1 MKIRILSIMLI
12 LALALTGC
20 AAEAPAAEAPAV
32 EEPAAEQPA
41 ESTVSESPFEWGT
54 GEETDEE
61 QEQPSYPKLALDYDG
76 AGREYVFTADTL
88 DGQTIDSAELF
99 AGAKVTM
106 LNIWG
111 TYCYPCLMEMP
122 DLGRI
127 ADDYADADFQ
137 IVGLICDVDSPD
149 SDTGSTAKEQIAETG
164 ADYTHLLATT
174 EVIKNV
180 MFDVYAVPTTLF
192 LDSEGKLLCSAV
204 VGSNSYDTWAA
215 AIDELLAK

>member
-20 AAEAPAAEAPAV
+20 AAEAPAV
-32 EEPAAEQPA
+32 EEPVVEQPA
-41 ESTVSESPFEWGT
+41 EETVSESSFEWGT
-54 GEETDEE
+54 EEEAQEE
-61 QEQPSYPKLALDYDG
+61 QEQPSYPNLTLDYNG
-76 AGREYVFTADTL
+76 AGREYVFTANTL

-122 DLGRI
+122 DLGQI
-127 ADDYADADFQ
+127 AKDYADADFQ

-149 SDTGSTAKEQIAETG
+149 SDTGATAKEQIAETG

-204 VGSNSYDTWAA
+204 VGSNAYGTWAA

>member
-1 MKIRILSIMLI
+1 MKMRILSIMLI

-20 AAEAPAAEAPAV
+20 AAEAPAV
-32 EEPAAEQPA
+32 EEPVVEQPA
-41 ESTVSESPFEWGT
+41 EETVSESSFEWGT
-54 GEETDEE
+54 GEETEEE
-61 QEQPSYPKLALDYDG
+61 QEQPSYPKLALDYNG
-76 AGREYVFTADTL
+76 AGKEYVFTANTF

-122 DLGRI
+122 DLGQI
-127 ADDYADADFQ
+127 AKDYADADFQ

-149 SDTGSTAKEQIAETG
+149 SDTGATAKEQIAETG
-164 ADYTHLLATT
+164 ADYTHLLATP

>member
-20 AAEAPAAEAPAV
+20 AAEAPAV
-32 EEPAAEQPA
+32 EEPVVEQPA
-41 ESTVSESPFEWGT
+41 EETVSESSFEWGT
-54 GEETDEE
+54 GEETEEE
-61 QEQPSYPKLALDYDG
+61 QEQDSYPKLALDYDG
-76 AGREYVFTADTL
+76 AGREYVFTANTF

-122 DLGRI
+122 DLGQI
-127 ADDYADADFQ
+127 AKDYADADFQ
-137 IVGLICDVDSPD
+137 IVGLICDVDDPNSE
-149 SDTGSTAKEQIAETG
+149 TGSTASAQIAETG
-164 ADYTHLLATT
+164 ADYTHLLATP

>member
-1 MKIRILSIMLI
+1 MKMRILSIMLI

-20 AAEAPAAEAPAV
+20 AAQ
-32 EEPAAEQPA
+32 EPAAEEPVIEPA
-41 ESTVSESPFEWGT
+41 AEETVSESSFEWGT
-54 GEETDEE
+54 EEEAEDE
-61 QEQPSYPKLALDYDG
+61 QEQPSYPRLALDYDG
-76 AGREYVFTADTL
+76 AGKEYAFTAETL

-122 DLGRI
+122 DLGKI
-127 ADDYADADFQ
+127 AKDYADADFQ
-137 IVGLICDVDSPD
+137 IVGLICDVNDPESE
-149 SDTGSTAKEQIAETG
+149 TGATAREQIAETG
-164 ADYTHLLATT
+164 AEYTHMLATT
-174 EVIKNV
+174 EVIQNV

-204 VGSNSYDTWAA
+204 VGSNAYDTWAG

>member
-1 MKIRILSIMLI
+1 MKMRILSIMLI

-20 AAEAPAAEAPAV
+20 AAEAPAV
-32 EEPAAEQPA
+32 EEPVEQPA
-41 ESTVSESPFEWGT
+41 EETVAAEA
-54 GEETDEE
+54 TDEE
-61 QEQPSYPKLALDYDG
+61 AEAVQEEPSYPKLALDYNG
-76 AGREYVFTADTL
+76 AGREYAFTAETL

-137 IVGLICDVDSPD
+137 IVGLICDVDDPNSE
-149 SDTGSTAKEQIAETG
+149 TGSTANAQIAETG

-192 LDSEGKLLCSAV
+192 LDSQGKLLCSAV

>member
-1 MKIRILSIMLI
+1 MKMRILAIMLI

-20 AAEAPAAEAPAV
+20 AADAPAAEEAI
-32 EEPAAEQPA
+32 EQPA
-41 ESTVSESPFEWGT
+41 ESSFTWET
-54 GEETDEE
+54 GEEADAAEE
-61 QEQPSYPKLALDYDG
+61 EQPSYPVLTLDYDG
-76 AGREYVFTADTL
+76 GGREYTFTAETL

-122 DLGRI
+122 DLGQL
-127 ADDYADADFQ
+127 AKDYADAEFQ
-137 IVGLICDVDSPD
+137 IVGLICDVNSAD
-149 SDTGSTAKEQIAETG
+149 SDTGATALEQIAETG

-174 EVIKNV
+174 EMIQSV

-192 LDSEGKLLCSAV
+192 LDSEGKLICTAV
-204 VGSNSYDTWAA
+204 VGSNSYGTWAA
-215 AIDELLAK
+215 AIDELLAR

>member
-1 MKIRILSIMLI
+1 MKMRILSIMLI

-20 AAEAPAAEAPAV
+20 AAEAPAV
-32 EEPAAEQPA
+32 EEPVVEQPA
-41 ESTVSESPFEWGT
+41 EETVSESSFEWGT
-54 GEETDEE
+54 GEETEEE
-61 QEQPSYPKLALDYDG
+61 QDSYPKLALDYNG

-122 DLGRI
+122 DLGQI
-127 ADDYADADFQ
+127 AKDYADADFQ

-149 SDTGSTAKEQIAETG
+149 SDTGATAKEQIAETG
-164 ADYTHLLATT
+164 ADYTHLLATP
-174 EVIKNV
+174 EMIKNV

-204 VGSNSYDTWAA
+204 VGSNSYGTWAA

>member
-1 MKIRILSIMLI
+1 MKMRILSIMLI

-20 AAEAPAAEAPAV
+20 AAEAPAV
-32 EEPAAEQPA
+32 EEPVEQPA
-41 ESTVSESPFEWGT
+41 EETVAAEA
-54 GEETDEE
+54 TDEE
-61 QEQPSYPKLALDYDG
+61 AEAVQEEPSYPKLALDYNG
-76 AGREYVFTADTL
+76 AGREYAFTAETL

-137 IVGLICDVDSPD
+137 IVGLICDVDDPNSE
-149 SDTGSTAKEQIAETG
+149 TGSTANAQIAETG

-174 EVIKNV
+174 DVIQNV

-192 LDSEGKLLCSAV
+192 LDSQGKLLCSAV

>member
-1 MKIRILSIMLI
+1 MKMRMLSIMLI

-20 AAEAPAAEAPAV
+20 AAK
-32 EEPAAEQPA
+32 EPAAEEPA
-41 ESTVSESPFEWGT
+41 VEPSAQETVSESSFEWGT
-54 GEETDEE
+54 EEEAAED
-61 QEQPSYPKLALDYDG
+61 QEQPSYPSLALDYDG
-76 AGREYVFTADTL
+76 AGREYVFTANTL

-122 DLGRI
+122 DLGQI
-127 ADDYADADFQ
+127 AKDYADADFQ
-137 IVGLICDVDSPD
+137 IVGLICDVNDPD
-149 SDTGSTAKEQIAETG
+149 SDTGATAKEQIAETG
-164 ADYTHLLATT
+164 ANYTHMLATT

-204 VGSNSYDTWAA
+204 VGSNSYGTWSA

>member
-20 AAEAPAAEAPAV
+20 AAEAPAV
-32 EEPAAEQPA
+32 EEPVVEQPA
-41 ESTVSESPFEWGT
+41 EETVSESSFEWGT
-54 GEETDEE
+54 EEEAQEE
-61 QEQPSYPKLALDYDG
+61 QEQPSYPNLALDYNG

-122 DLGRI
+122 DLGQI
-127 ADDYADADFQ
+127 AKDYADADFQ

-149 SDTGSTAKEQIAETG
+149 SDTGATAKEQITETG

-204 VGSNSYDTWAA
+204 VGSNSYETWAG